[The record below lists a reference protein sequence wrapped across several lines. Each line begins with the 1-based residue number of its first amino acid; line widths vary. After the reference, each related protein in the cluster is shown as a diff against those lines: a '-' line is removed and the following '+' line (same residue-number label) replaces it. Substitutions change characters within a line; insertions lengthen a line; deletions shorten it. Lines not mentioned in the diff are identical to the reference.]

1 MCSGL
6 SKPAADL
13 MGPCAKGLGGHDS
26 GRESRLMR
34 FCATESQ
41 FGRDNGLTFLS
52 PFM

>member
-1 MCSGL
+1 MCSGS
-6 SKPAADL
+6 SKPAAE
-13 MGPCAKGLGGHDS
+13 MMVPGAKGLGGHDS

-34 FCATESQ
+34 FFATESQ